1 MSRHFEMYP
10 DHGSVDQLQMP
21 NQTSSSSNNNNNNN
35 NNNDEDQTPINSG
48 ERYYKNRTAT
58 KGLVNL

>member
-35 NNNDEDQTPINSG
+35 NDEDQTLINSG
-48 ERYYKNRTAT
+48 ERYYKNLMAT
-58 KGLVNL
+58 KGIVNL

>member
-1 MSRHFEMYP
+1 MYP

-21 NQTSSSSNNNNNNN
+21 NQTSGSSNNNN
-35 NNNDEDQTPINSG
+35 NNNDEDQTPVNSG
-48 ERYYKNRTAT
+48 ERDYKNLMST

>member
-1 MSRHFEMYP
+1 MYP
-10 DHGSVDQLQMP
+10 EHGSVDQLQMP

-35 NNNDEDQTPINSG
+35 DEDQTPINSG
-48 ERYYKNRTAT
+48 KRYYKNLKAT

>member
-1 MSRHFEMYP
+1 MYP

-21 NQTSSSSNNNNNNN
+21 NQTNSSSNNNE
-35 NNNDEDQTPINSG
+35 NNDEDQTSIISG
-48 ERYYKNRTAT
+48 ERCKNLTAA

>member
-1 MSRHFEMYP
+1 MYP

-35 NNNDEDQTPINSG
+35 NNDEDQTPINSG
-48 ERYYKNRTAT
+48 ERYYKNLTAT
-58 KGLVNL
+58 EGLVNL

>member
-21 NQTSSSSNNNNNNN
+21 NQTSGSSNNNN
-35 NNNDEDQTPINSG
+35 NNNDEDQTPVNSG
-48 ERYYKNRTAT
+48 ERDYKNLMST